1 MGHFKVPAVTFE
13 GQDVI
18 VHTLEEKNPLPLT
31 LHHMPFCVSFA
42 FFREGEYLL
51 IDPISVEEKVMDGSL
66 MISMNKHHEVCCM
79 QMNGSVQINKDQIVR
94 CTNIAALKVK
104 FITQFVMKA
113 LEIDTENRKKKLL
126 PHAPIVA
133 SDVMPGSKAHVKINL
148 KRENVDSNNLNN
160 GDRAASTITHVDIKT
175 EVIKDDEEI
184 EDSSSKKSA
193 NPWFVESSAAV
204 GKDVGGG
211 VVNQWSSGEEEEN
224 PAAKG
229 SVSVKEE
236 ESSDEETTTTVLK
249 QSDIGVFAS

>member
-1 MGHFKVPAVTFE
+1 MG
-13 GQDVI
+13 
-18 VHTLEEKNPLPLT
+18 
-31 LHHMPFCVSFA
+31 
-42 FFREGEYLL
+42 L

-133 SDVMPGSKAHVKINL
+133 SDVMPGSKAHVKIKKEKIDL
-148 KRENVDSNNLNN
+148 KRENVDSNSMNN
-160 GDRAASTITHVDIKT
+160 GDHAASTITHVDIKT
-175 EVIKDDEEI
+175 EVIEDDEEI
-184 EDSSSKKSA
+184 EDTTNKKSA

-224 PAAKG
+224 PVAAKG